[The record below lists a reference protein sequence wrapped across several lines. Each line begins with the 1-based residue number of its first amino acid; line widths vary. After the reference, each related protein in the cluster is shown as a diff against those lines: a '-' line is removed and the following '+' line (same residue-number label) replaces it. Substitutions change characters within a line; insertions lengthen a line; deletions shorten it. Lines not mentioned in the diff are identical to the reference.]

1 MNIYDVLIAVA
12 VAIVLFFAVKGT
24 VKNKNKGCGGD
35 CFRLFRTESKAFQIG
50 LVVPVDEYA
59 VYIKNNGINHD
70 CFSPLSDLSFSSRCD
85 RTLATSIMA

>member
-35 CFRLFRTESKAFQIG
+35 CSNCPGCHR
-50 LVVPVDEYA
+50 
-59 VYIKNNGINHD
+59 
-70 CFSPLSDLSFSSRCD
+70 
-85 RTLATSIMA
+85 